1 MPPRRIH
8 FKCTL
13 MLGIGGGIITRKL
26 LFAVILVTAML
37 MTGIAGVSA
46 ANVGHAVTKVNN
58 THIVPEKVNYDII
71 KIKGTIKSDVKQ
83 NKSDGAVKHVKKTVQ
98 NKQIETPNKNTL
110 NHKVHKKNL
119 IHSKDLTKT
128 SDTVYH
134 NTANSTTKKST
145 KTTLKHKITANSTKN
160 SGLYVFEN
168 QSIRKPTFSMPSN
181 IKYSGPRKSNFLL
194 HQNSQNFDRF
204 SNMQIKNLQAAAGE
218 TKKIKKDSSKTEKQ
232 ATAGKSSVTS
242 KSFTVSQINS
252 ASARVD
258 KYIETKHKLPRY
270 VTIGTSQVK
279 MSAFLKL
286 LTADIIQLNNGKTTP
301 IKLKDVKTPSK
312 TTESFK
318 NGKINKSGYLGLA
331 KRVNTFIDKKG
342 VVPKQTTSNL
352 GKMNYKS
359 LIYTFSKIHAFYK
372 THKRLPGHVSVKK
385 WSTSGTT
392 GVSTVKIPASLKKYV
407 KATKNCQV
415 NNAKIK
421 SLSKQ
426 ITRGKKTQK
435 AKAIAIFNWV
445 RNKVGYKFYYNTR
458 KGAVGTLNARS
469 GNCADTAHL
478 LIALERAAGIPA
490 KYIHGKAKFRSGKWY
505 GHVWAGVHVNGKWY
519 KADATS
525 SRNSFG
531 VIKNWS
537 RAVIKGKYVSLPF

>member
-1 MPPRRIH
+1 M
-8 FKCTL
+8 
-13 MLGIGGGIITRKL
+13 
-26 LFAVILVTAML
+26 LVTAML
-37 MTGIAGVSA
+37 LTGIAGVSA

-58 THIVPEKVNYDII
+58 THIVPEKVNYDAINI
-71 KIKGTIKSDVKQ
+71 NGTIKSDVKQ

-110 NHKVHKKNL
+110 KQKVHKKHL
-119 IHSKDLTKT
+119 IHSKNLTKT
-128 SDTVYH
+128 SNIIYH
-134 NTANSTTKKST
+134 NTTSSTTKKST
-145 KTTLKHKITANSTKN
+145 NTSKTLKQNITANSSKN
-160 SGLYVFEN
+160 SELY
-168 QSIRKPTFSMPSN
+168 
-181 IKYSGPRKSNFLL
+181 
-194 HQNSQNFDRF
+194 
-204 SNMQIKNLQAAAGE
+204 AAAGE
-218 TKKIKKDSSKTEKQ
+218 TKKIKEDPSKTEKQ
-232 ATAGKSSVTS
+232 ATAGKSSITS

-252 ASARVD
+252 ASARVN
-258 KYIETKHKLPRY
+258 KYIETKHKLPKY

-279 MSAFLKL
+279 MPAFLKL
-286 LTADIIQLNNGKTTP
+286 LTADIIQLNKGKTTP
-301 IKLKDVKTPSK
+301 IKLKNVKTPSK

-318 NGKINKSGYLGLA
+318 NGKINKSNYLGLA
-331 KRVNTFIDKKG
+331 KRVNTFIDKNG

-359 LIYTFSKIHAFYK
+359 LIYTFSKIPAFYK

-385 WSTSGTT
+385 WSTSETT
-392 GVSTVKIPASLKKYV
+392 SVSTVKIPASLKKYV

-435 AKAIAIFNWV
+435 SKAIAIFNWV

-478 LIALERAAGIPA
+478 LVALERAAGIPA
-490 KYIHGKAKFRSGKWY
+490 RYIHGKAKFRSGKWY

-537 RAVIKGKYVSLPF
+537 RAVIKGKYASLPF